1 MTQRMSQLPDPAKA
15 GGSVDIYYDTS
26 GCTFPLHLIV
36 YGEPCG
42 SRQEFPIE
50 HTTYLP
56 LTIALPEGCTGGQ
69 VVDSSSQSDTYAIAI
84 TP

>member
-15 GGSVDIYYDTS
+15 GGSVDIYYDTN
-26 GCTFPLHLIV
+26 GVTFPLHLIV

-56 LTIALPEGCTGGQ
+56 LTIALPEGCTSGTI
-69 VVDSSSQSDTYAIAI
+69 VDSSAQSDSYAIAI
-84 TP
+84 A